1 MTVQEC
7 SLVTGWSIR
16 FIREM
21 CKSGV
26 LGSAFCGGKG
36 FRYKCVPFPGKVA
49 EALGISTEELE
60 RRLHDTTGK
69 GSGMASEQ
77 QIPDSP

>member
-1 MTVQEC
+1 MTTEDVAR
-7 SLVTGWSIR
+7 LTGWSVR
-16 FIREM
+16 FVREM
-21 CKSGV
+21 CKTGV

-36 FRYKCVPFPGKVA
+36 FRYKCVPFPGRVA

-77 QIPDSP
+77 QISDSP

>member
-1 MTVQEC
+1 MTVDEC
-7 SLVTGWSIR
+7 AKVTGWSIR

-36 FRYKCVPFPGKVA
+36 YRYKCVPFPGKVA
-49 EALGISTEELE
+49 EALGITTEELE
-60 RRLHDTTGK
+60 RRLHDK
-69 GSGMASEQ
+69 SGE
-77 QIPDSP
+77 SP

>member
-7 SLVTGWSIR
+7 SLVTGWSVR

-36 FRYKCVPFPGKVA
+36 YRYKCVPFPGKVA
-49 EALGISTEELE
+49 EALGITTEELE
-60 RRLHDTTGK
+60 RRLRSESSIGEMQK
-69 GSGMASEQ
+69 KQSSLSGVS
-77 QIPDSP
+77 